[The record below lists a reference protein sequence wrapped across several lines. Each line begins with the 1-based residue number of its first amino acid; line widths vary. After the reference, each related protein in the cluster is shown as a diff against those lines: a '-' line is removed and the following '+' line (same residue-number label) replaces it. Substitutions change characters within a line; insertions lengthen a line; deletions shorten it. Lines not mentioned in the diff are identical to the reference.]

1 MQFSH
6 LPNVLHGIVYTVL
19 VLISRNDTEFP
30 RRSLTPLLC
39 SQRRKYF
46 NSITQAQ
53 YFVGILKLALT
64 LKWIQLTQGRTD
76 LKASVLEIS

>member
-30 RRSLTPLLC
+30 RRSLTPLTG
-39 SQRRKYF
+39 SQKCKHF
-46 NSITQAQ
+46 KSIIQTQ

-64 LKWIQLTQGRTD
+64 IKWIQLTQGRTD
-76 LKASVLEIS
+76 LQASVLEIS